1 MFDEIQFGRID
12 RLPKYVFA
20 EVNELKMQ
28 ERRAG
33 ADVIDFSMGN
43 PDGDTPEHIREKLVE
58 SAQKTKTHGY
68 STSKGIPKLLIAISD
83 WYKRRYDCDIDPETE
98 AVATMGSKEGYAHL
112 TYAITNPGDLAV
124 VPDPTYPIH
133 EYSFILAG
141 GSVVKFGIEF
151 NEDYEL
157 DEDKFF
163 KDLERMFI
171 ENSPKP
177 KYVLVNFPHNPSTAT
192 VTQEFYV
199 RLVAMAKEKRFY
211 VISDIAYGDI
221 TFDGYVTPSIM
232 SVPGAKD
239 VAVESFT
246 LSKSYN
252 MAGWRVGF
260 FVGNPK
266 LIGALQKI
274 KSWLDYGMFTPIQVA
289 ATIALNGD
297 QQCVKDIT
305 DKYDHRQEVLIEAFD
320 RAGWKIRKNQASMF
334 SWAKIPECAAHLGS
348 LEFSKKLLV
357 EAGVAVAPG
366 IGFGAYGE
374 GYVRI
379 ALIEND
385 NRIRQAARNI
395 KEFLKQFDCEISEEK
410 KEDNA

>member
-1 MFDEIQFGRID
+1 MFDEIQFDRMN

-20 EVNELKMQ
+20 EVNDLKMA

-33 ADVIDFSMGN
+33 EDVIDFSMGN

-68 STSKGIPKLLIAISD
+68 STSKGIPKLLMAIAD
-83 WYKRRYDCDIDPETE
+83 WYKRRYGCDLDPMSEC
-98 AVATMGSKEGYAHL
+98 VATMGSKEGYAHL
-112 TYAITNPGDLAV
+112 AYAITNPGDTAV

-133 EYSFILAG
+133 EYAFILAG
-141 GSVVKFGIEF
+141 GNVAKFGIEF
-151 NEDYEL
+151 DENYRL

-163 KDLERMFI
+163 NDLVRVFQET
-171 ENSPKP
+171 SPRP

-199 RLVAMAKEKRFY
+199 RLVAMAKKERFY

-221 TFDGYVTPSIM
+221 TFGGYKTPSIM
-232 SVPGAKD
+232 SVEGAKD

-260 FVGNPK
+260 FVGNKK

-289 ATIALNGD
+289 ATVALNGD
-297 QQCVKDIT
+297 QQCVQDIT
-305 DKYDHRQEVLIEAFD
+305 DKYDHRQDVLIDAFE
-320 RAGWKIRKNQASMF
+320 RAGWKINRNEASMF

-348 LEFSKKLLV
+348 LEFSKKLLK
-357 EAGVAVAPG
+357 EAHVAVAPG
-366 IGFGAYGE
+366 IGFGQYGE
-374 GYVRI
+374 GWVRI

-395 KEFLKQFDCEISEEK
+395 KEFLKQFEEEQK
-410 KEDNA
+410 